1 MDIIEYM
8 KNLSMPDELINKL
21 IKYDINHKD
30 SNLLEKINNIYE
42 LLGFAGLTNEEI
54 GNVLFYNM
62 SLLSFSIKEL
72 CKLAY
77 VLENLNLGDSL
88 SSNHSVV
95 RGIINYK
102 RAFMRGLVTNLCGGS
117 FVNHESYLTS
127 SDYVAYGSKHSFYI
141 YCYRIFKVMCSSDE
155 ELEMCLNGRL
165 KCKGKSY
172 TVDDYIKVQSSIFYR
187 RYLEYKNRKRSELN
201 GKSIR
206 K

>member
-21 IKYDINHKD
+21 IKYNINHD
-30 SNLLEKINNIYE
+30 DLLEKINNIYE
-42 LLGFAGLTNEEI
+42 LLGFAGLTDEEI
-54 GNVLFYNM
+54 GNVLFYNI
-62 SLLSFSIKEL
+62 SLLNFSLTEL

-127 SDYVAYGSKHSFYI
+127 SDYVAYGSRHHFYL
-141 YCYRIFKVMCSSDE
+141 YCYKVFGVMCSSDE
-155 ELEMCLNGRL
+155 ELEKCLDGRL
-165 KCKGKSY
+165 KCKGK
-172 TVDDYIKVQSSIFYR
+172 TFMVDDYIKVQSSIFYR
-187 RYLEYKNRKRSELN
+187 RYLEYKNRKRSASN
-201 GKSIR
+201 GKSI
-206 K
+206 